1 MRRKKSGNRF
11 RIALLVFVFL
21 LSIFLFLHSSV
32 FNVAQINVQ
41 GNERVSKDEVLA
53 LSGLS
58 TGKNIFKFNANNVV
72 KSIEAHP
79 LVKHAEIKRKPP
91 RTVSITITERQ
102 MWAIV
107 PAGNV
112 FLIIDD
118 SGVCFEKLDNL
129 PFKNYPLIT
138 MDQMPAQIN
147 LGQAVDS
154 KATDMVKQVWL
165 AMPENVQPKISEFHY
180 LNNESSLKL
189 YTMEGTEVRF
199 GNLERLD
206 EKIKTLVQVLQL
218 ESTMHK
224 QGRDTLEYVD
234 LRFNG
239 EPVLKTKS

>member
-1 MRRKKSGNRF
+1 MSRKRSGNRF

-41 GNERVSKDEVLA
+41 GNERVSRDEVLA

-91 RTVSITITERQ
+91 RTLLITITERQ
-102 MWAIV
+102 IWAII
-107 PAGNV
+107 PYGSI
-112 FLIIDD
+112 FLIVDD
-118 SGVCFEKLDNL
+118 SGVCFEKLDNV

-138 MDQMPAQIN
+138 LDQMPAQIN
-147 LGQAVDS
+147 LGQAINQP
-154 KATDMVKQVWL
+154 ATDMVRQVWQ
-165 AMPENVQPKISEFHY
+165 AMPEIEQQKISEFHY
-180 LNNESSLKL
+180 LNNENALKI
-189 YTMEGTEVRF
+189 YTLKGTEVRF

-206 EKIKTLVQVLQL
+206 EKTKFLVQIFQL
-218 ESTMHK
+218 ESTLQK
-224 QGRDTLEYVD
+224 QGRNTLEYVD